1 LCQNNQ
7 AVLSIITVT
16 GLSVSGLVSVYCAYT
31 GLAESNGSLPTG
43 GWLTVTCGLTACT
56 PGSAPGPTLGIQYGK
71 PLPFF
76 SKKKIYWSTLA
87 LCCCVDACM
96 RWRWSDVGVTVLAV
110 TRWSHRRQS
119 DGDCQRRTGIPADG
133 QALSWTW
140 NTNRFLDWLID
151 WVKVFVSHLTQMAQ
165 NRLWHSTEET
175 KPNTTKANSTRTK

>member
-1 LCQNNQ
+1 MAAYRRVDDLRSPVGWLPVHRDQLQ
-7 AVLSIITVT
+7 AQR
-16 GLSVSGLVSVYCAYT
+16 SVSSMGRLY
-31 GLAESNGSLPTG
+31 L
-43 GWLTVTCGLTACT
+43 
-56 PGSAPGPTLGIQYGK
+56 
-71 PLPFF
+71 F
-76 SKKKIYWSTLA
+76 KKNIYWSTLA

-96 RWRWSDVGVTVLAV
+96 RWRWSDEGVTVLAV